1 MVCSHTRC
9 GFDSLVLVGAHMS
22 LRTPLGQVLG
32 QGSAKDGTGH
42 FWGQRVSG
50 MALLV
55 LGLWFAWSMATI
67 SGFSHAEAIAF
78 IAPPL
83 NAVLLL
89 LLVISMG
96 YHSNLGVQVVIE
108 DYVHGHGTKLS
119 SLILSRFAHT
129 FLAVAAAYG
138 IIKIGLGA

>member
-1 MVCSHTRC
+1 
-9 GFDSLVLVGAHMS
+9 MS

-50 MALLV
+50 MALLL
-55 LGLWFAWSMATI
+55 LGLWFAWSIATMP
-67 SGFSHAEAIAF
+67 GFSHAEALAF

-89 LLVISMG
+89 MLVVSMG
-96 YHSNLGVQVVIE
+96 YHSSLGVQVVIE
-108 DYVHGHGTKLS
+108 DYVHGHALKLAL
-119 SLILSRFAHT
+119 LILSRFAHT
-129 FLAVAAAYG
+129 FLAVAAVYG

>member
-1 MVCSHTRC
+1 
-9 GFDSLVLVGAHMS
+9 
-22 LRTPLGQVLG
+22 
-32 QGSAKDGTGH
+32 
-42 FWGQRVSG
+42 
-50 MALLV
+50 LLV

-67 SGFSHAEAIAF
+67 PDFSHAEAIAF

-89 LLVISMG
+89 LLVVTMG

-108 DYVHGHGTKLS
+108 DYVHSHAMKLG
-119 SLILSRFAHT
+119 SLILSRFVHM